1 MNSSAINTISE
12 SSTIYY
18 KETGAVWRLSN
29 YFLEHIPFD
38 HPNLVFCCI
47 GTDRSTGDALGPIT
61 GSFLSQLM
69 SFPFEI
75 VGTLDNPLHALNIRR
90 NYRYTPNLFHKPHIL

>member
-18 KETGAVWRLSN
+18 KETGAVWRLSQLLYRTN
-29 YFLEHIPFD
+29 TIR

-47 GTDRSTGDALGPIT
+47 GTDRSTGDALGPMT
-61 GSFLSQLM
+61 GSFY
-69 SFPFEI
+69 
-75 VGTLDNPLHALNIRR
+75 R
-90 NYRYTPNLFHKPHIL
+90 NSSHSLLKL